1 MTLSE
6 QERGFTEDFWC
17 PANSGSE
24 NAQANAST
32 PLLDGALWV
41 ALLKMSN
48 GDTIAPAEQ
57 EWLVAQKLAEVID
70 GVASL
75 TARGRA
81 ALGV

>member
-1 MTLSE
+1 MTPGE
-6 QERGFTEDFWC
+6 QERGYTEDFWC
-17 PANSGSE
+17 PASSGSE
-24 NAQANAST
+24 SAQANAST
-32 PLLDGALWV
+32 PLIDGALWV

-57 EWLVAQKLAEVID
+57 EWLVAQKLAETMN
-70 GVASL
+70 GVTIL